1 VARALVSKKADRSGS
16 GRLAKGQRKVRAK
29 AKGKSKLH
37 VRKHAKQVKAVSA
50 KSRKRSVAEKPKR
63 RGSAGEA
70 VKQSPQKERMSMASG
85 TKKRISTSG
94 TVTAPPEKPVRA
106 LSETKTT
113 PGALLLLEKGIKLI
127 YQREFK
133 KARHELD
140 SLIES
145 YPSEAEIS
153 ARARSYIQIC
163 DREEAAQKK
172 TTVSNDQLYTLG
184 VMEHNRGNYD
194 GAISYFEQLLANHPN
209 ADYIYYSLAAS
220 KARKNE
226 IAEAIQNLRKAI
238 DLNEDNRV
246 YAKNDPDFAPLHVER
261 EFVDLVGLKLV

>member
-1 VARALVSKKADRSGS
+1 
-16 GRLAKGQRKVRAK
+16 
-29 AKGKSKLH
+29 
-37 VRKHAKQVKAVSA
+37 
-50 KSRKRSVAEKPKR
+50 
-63 RGSAGEA
+63 
-70 VKQSPQKERMSMASG
+70 
-85 TKKRISTSG
+85 
-94 TVTAPPEKPVRA
+94 
-106 LSETKTT
+106 
-113 PGALLLLEKGIKLI
+113 
-127 YQREFK
+127 
-133 KARHELD
+133 
-140 SLIES
+140 
-145 YPSEAEIS
+145 
-153 ARARSYIQIC
+153 
-163 DREEAAQKK
+163 
-172 TTVSNDQLYTLG
+172 VSNDQLYTLG